1 MDLLPLKTVR
11 NYHYF
16 CRFELGKMSIYMY
29 DILLALDLTQSV
41 QAKLC
46 IRMQQGGFL
55 WKSNLNKI
63 TLYTKLDL
71 IMIDFW

>member
-1 MDLLPLKTVR
+1 MDLLTLKTVR

-16 CRFELGKMSIYMY
+16 CRFELGKMSIY
-29 DILLALDLTQSV
+29 DILLALDPTQSV

-63 TLYTKLDL
+63 TY
-71 IMIDFW
+71 IQN